1 VKPVTLGILVLA
13 TDGSADAVL
22 ARRAVAD
29 LARATDATVHL
40 VSAWT
45 VPAAI
50 YSYPTQVVPDDLTS
64 QYEGQATAILEQEH
78 QALEEDGVR
87 LVTDHVVFG
96 RAPDAILDV
105 AGSVGADL
113 VIVGNRGHGAL
124 TRLALGSVSEAVV
137 RQATLPVLVVRGGEQ
152 SWPPENVVAGHD
164 GSDEAIAALRLAA
177 LVAGRVNSPL
187 SVLEVMPSVDGVGDA
202 DLSVGDI
209 LEGRRG
215 QLEGEVRDLIGSPS
229 GDLDVRV
236 EMGDPA
242 AMLLEVA
249 RPSTMIAVGRR
260 GIGRVREMF
269 LGSVS
274 TKVLHGAH
282 GAVLLVPHP

>member
-1 VKPVTLGILVLA
+1 VTLGTLVLA

-45 VPAAI
+45 VPTAI
-50 YSYPTQVVPDDLTS
+50 YSYPTQVIPDDLAS
-64 QYEGQATAILEQEH
+64 QYEGQAIAILEQEH
-78 QALEEDGVR
+78 RALEGGGVR
-87 LVTDHVVFG
+87 LVTDHVVCG
-96 RAPDAILDV
+96 RAADGILDV
-105 AGSVGADL
+105 ADSVVADL
-113 VIVGNRGHGAL
+113 IVVGNRGHGAL
-124 TRLALGSVSEAVV
+124 SRMALGSVSEAVV
-137 RQATLPVLVVRGGEQ
+137 RQATHPVLVVRSGAE
-152 SWPPENVVAGHD
+152 SWPPEHVVAGHD

-177 LVAGRVNSPL
+177 LVADRAKAPL
-187 SVLEVMPSVDGVGDA
+187 SVVEVMPTAGEGGIGVA

-236 EMGDPA
+236 EIGDPA
-242 AMLLEVA
+242 ATLLAVA
-249 RPSTMIAVGRR
+249 GRSTMVAVGRR

-282 GAVLLVPHP
+282 GAVLLVPHR

>member
-1 VKPVTLGILVLA
+1 VTLGTLVLA

-78 QALEEDGVR
+78 HALEEGGVR
-87 LVTDHVVFG
+87 LVTDHVVCG
-96 RAPDAILDV
+96 RAVDAILDV

-113 VIVGNRGHGAL
+113 VVVGNRGHGAL

-187 SVLEVMPSVDGVGDA
+187 SVVEVMPSVGEHGVGDA

-236 EMGDPA
+236 EIGDPA

-282 GAVLLVPHP
+282 GAVLLVPHR

>member
-1 VKPVTLGILVLA
+1 MVLA

-78 QALEEDGVR
+78 HALEEGGVR
-87 LVTDHVVFG
+87 LVTDHVVCG
-96 RAPDAILDV
+96 RAVDAILDV

-113 VIVGNRGHGAL
+113 VVVGNRGHGAL

-187 SVLEVMPSVDGVGDA
+187 SVVEVMPSVGEHGVGDA

-236 EMGDPA
+236 EIGDPA

-282 GAVLLVPHP
+282 GAVLLVPHR

>member
-1 VKPVTLGILVLA
+1 VTLGTLVLA

-50 YSYPTQVVPDDLTS
+50 YSYPTQVVPDDLAS

-78 QALEEDGVR
+78 HALEEGGVR
-87 LVTDHVVFG
+87 VVTDHVVFG
-96 RAPDAILDV
+96 RAADAILDV

-113 VIVGNRGHGAL
+113 VVVGNRGHGAL

-137 RQATLPVLVVRGGEQ
+137 RQAILPVLVVRSGEQ

-164 GSDEAIAALRLAA
+164 GSDEAIAAVRLAA

-209 LEGRRG
+209 LEGRRA
-215 QLEGEVRDLIGSPS
+215 QLDGEVRDLIGSPS

-236 EMGDPA
+236 EIGDPA
-242 AMLLEVA
+242 ALLLEVA

-282 GAVLLVPHP
+282 GAVLLAPHR

>member
-1 VKPVTLGILVLA
+1 
-13 TDGSADAVL
+13 VL

-50 YSYPTQVVPDDLTS
+50 YSYPTQVVPDDLAS

-78 QALEEDGVR
+78 HALEEGGVR
-87 LVTDHVVFG
+87 VVTDHVVFG
-96 RAPDAILDV
+96 RAADAILDV

-113 VIVGNRGHGAL
+113 VVVGNRGHGAL

-137 RQATLPVLVVRGGEQ
+137 RQATLPVLVVRVGEQ

-164 GSDEAIAALRLAA
+164 GSDEAIAAVRLAA

-187 SVLEVMPSVDGVGDA
+187 SVVEVMPSVGEHGVGDA

-236 EMGDPA
+236 EIGDPA

-282 GAVLLVPHP
+282 GAVLLVPHR

>member
-1 VKPVTLGILVLA
+1 
-13 TDGSADAVL
+13 
-22 ARRAVAD
+22 
-29 LARATDATVHL
+29 
-40 VSAWT
+40 
-45 VPAAI
+45 
-50 YSYPTQVVPDDLTS
+50 
-64 QYEGQATAILEQEH
+64 
-78 QALEEDGVR
+78 
-87 LVTDHVVFG
+87 
-96 RAPDAILDV
+96 
-105 AGSVGADL
+105 
-113 VIVGNRGHGAL
+113 
-124 TRLALGSVSEAVV
+124 VV
-137 RQATLPVLVVRGGEQ
+137 RQATLPVLVVRGGGQ

-187 SVLEVMPSVDGVGDA
+187 SVLEVMPSVGEDGTGDA

-209 LEGRRG
+209 LEGRRA
-215 QLEGEVRDLIGSPS
+215 Q
-229 GDLDVRV
+229 LDVRV
-236 EMGDPA
+236 EIGDPA

-282 GAVLLVPHP
+282 GAVLLVPHR